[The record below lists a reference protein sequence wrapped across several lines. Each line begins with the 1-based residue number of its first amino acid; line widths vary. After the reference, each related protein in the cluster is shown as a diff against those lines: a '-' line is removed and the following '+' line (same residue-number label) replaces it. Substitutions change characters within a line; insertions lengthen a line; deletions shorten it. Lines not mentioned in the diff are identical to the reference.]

1 MNEYDR
7 VNEKMNRIVSQLE
20 RIADG
25 QVECNRLL
33 SGLEYRSTKS
43 RENTIIIEIEKELTE
58 ANEKLVDAAEH
69 ERKAVEEAEGRMR
82 GGQRPLTDP
91 FYEDRVINQPL
102 LVYWKRLIE
111 NHIKDEKFT
120 SLDHAIVYLVD
131 KYPGRKEG

>member
-1 MNEYDR
+1 MSRNGNLDHISY
-7 VNEKMNRIVSQLE
+7 QLE
-20 RIADG
+20 CMREV
-25 QVECNRLL
+25 QENCNKIPQDIHDKMHPR
-33 SGLEYRSTKS
+33 R
-43 RENTIIIEIEKELTE
+43 NNDNAIIIEIEKELTE
-58 ANEKLVDAAEH
+58 ANEMLAEAMEH
-69 ERKAVEEAEGRMR
+69 ERKAVEEAEERMR

-131 KYPGRKEG
+131 KYPKRKEG